1 MNTATDPRLSADR
14 RGGIR
19 TKDHAGPGAR
29 ASSCS
34 VWPGIPASARPAMRS
49 RSVSTW
55 STTKA
60 SFDNSLVGIWASS
73 SVSLPDH
80 LPNAKE
86 ALSVYG
92 VPALG
97 A

>member
-1 MNTATDPRLSADR
+1 
-14 RGGIR
+14 
-19 TKDHAGPGAR
+19 
-29 ASSCS
+29 
-34 VWPGIPASARPAMRS
+34 MRS